1 MKDTKKQTVYFDD
14 FNIKA
19 LYKTSL
25 ANKTLSNI
33 KFRAFETATKYII
46 EMSIDDLTSEDL
58 KVELNQKH
66 ITITP
71 KLGPP
76 KMRLKRVFKIPSHI
90 HAMDMKTEIKDR
102 TLFIRIPKINLKHNS
117 N

>member
-33 KFRAFETATKYII
+33 KFRTFETATNYII
-46 EMSIDDLTSEDL
+46 EMSIDNLTADDLII
-58 KVELNQKH
+58 ELENKLV
-66 ITITP
+66 IITP
-71 KLGPP
+71 KMGSP
-76 KMRLKRVFKIPSHI
+76 KLKLKRVFKIPSHI
-90 HAMDMKTEIKDR
+90 HAMDMKTEIKDQ
-102 TLFIRIPKINLKHNS
+102 TLFIRIPKINLKHNG

>member
-14 FNIKA
+14 FGIKA
-19 LYKTSL
+19 LYKTSV
-25 ANKTLSNI
+25 ANKTLSNL

-46 EMSIDDLTSEDL
+46 EMAISDLTSDDL
-58 KVELNQKH
+58 NIQLEKRHV
-66 ITITP
+66 TITP

-76 KMRLKRVFKIPSHI
+76 KLKLKRVFKIPGHI
-90 HAMDMKTEIKDR
+90 HAMDMETEIKNNI
-102 TLFIRIPKINLKHNS
+102 LFIRLPKINLRFNP